1 MRRSPCLGFSLL
13 EMLAVI
19 LIIGIIAGL
28 LVPAASG
35 IVRGTR
41 LTQATQTIMDE
52 LGLARQT
59 AIAKNRLVEV
69 RLYQYS
75 DPESPASSSRFR
87 AVQTF
92 QVVNSRWFFP
102 LDKVQPLPTATIV
115 DSAPVLSSV
124 LDPATRPPSAG
135 TEPLPVIGI
144 NYQYV
149 AVRFHPDGS
158 TDLLPTGGPWFLTLH
173 DEVAGDALKQPPPNF
188 STIEID
194 PVNGSLHVFRP

>member
-1 MRRSPCLGFSLL
+1 MSRSSRLGFSLL

-19 LIIGIIAGL
+19 LIIGIIAGV

-41 LTQATQTIMDE
+41 LTQATQTIVDE
-52 LGLARQT
+52 LGVARQT
-59 AIAKNRLVEV
+59 AIGKNRLVEV
-69 RLYQYS
+69 RLYQYA
-75 DPESPASSSRFR
+75 DPQTPASSSRFR

-102 LDKVQPLPTATIV
+102 LDKVQPFPTSTIM
-115 DSAPVLSSV
+115 DSAPGLSSV
-124 LDPATRPPSAG
+124 LDPTTRPPSAG
-135 TEPLPVIGI
+135 TDPIPVVGT

-149 AVRFHPDGS
+149 AIRFHPDGS
-158 TDLLPTGGPWFLTLH
+158 TDLLATGGPWFLTLH
-173 DEVAGDALKQPPPNF
+173 DEVNGDALNQPPANF
-188 STIEID
+188 STVEID

>member
-1 MRRSPCLGFSLL
+1 MIRSSRSGFSLL

-19 LIIGIIAGL
+19 LIIGIIAGV

-52 LGLARQT
+52 LGVARQT
-59 AIAKNRLVEV
+59 AIGKNRLVEV

-75 DPESPASSSRFR
+75 DPETPASPSRYR

-92 QVVNSRWFFP
+92 QVMNSRWFFP
-102 LDKVQPLPTATIV
+102 VDKVQPLATATII
-115 DSAPVLSSV
+115 DSAPGLSSV
-124 LDPATRPPSAG
+124 LDPTTRPASNATDPIPVVG
-135 TEPLPVIGI
+135 T

-149 AVRFHPDGS
+149 SIRFHPDGS

-173 DEVAGDALKQPPPNF
+173 DEVSGDALNQPPANF

-194 PVNGSLHVFRP
+194 PVNGNLHVFRP